1 MDIQEKT
8 AAVEAILFAGGDPIE
23 ADKLALAAGIE
34 PIELDEVISRLEE
47 KYSCEDSGIELLR
60 LEDSYQLATKQCFA
74 EQIKSA
80 FEIKKNSAL
89 SSAAMEVLTIVA
101 YNQPVTKSFVEN
113 VRGVDSSSTVN
124 SLVEKG
130 LLCEAGRL
138 ELPGRPIAYKTTDA
152 FLRAFRIASISEL
165 PPLPEQEA
173 QVTIDE
179 VIENNAAEEEQ
190 DSQEQE

>member
-1 MDIQEKT
+1 MDTTEMDINIKA

-23 ADKLALAAGIE
+23 SDRLALAAGVE
-34 PIELDEVISRLEE
+34 PIELKEIIAGLDE
-47 KYSCEDSGIELLR
+47 KYSRDDSGIELLK
-60 LEDSYQLATKQCFA
+60 LEDCYQLATKQRFA
-74 EQIKSA
+74 PQIREA

-89 SSAAMEVLTIVA
+89 SAAAMEVLTIVA

-152 FLRAFRIASISEL
+152 FLRSFQISSISEL

-179 VIENNAAEEEQ
+179 IIENQEPEEE
-190 DSQEQE
+190 

>member
-1 MDIQEKT
+1 MDTSEFDIITKT
-8 AAVEAILFAGGDPIE
+8 AAVEAILFAGGDPIGS
-23 ADKLALAAGIE
+23 DKLALAAGVE
-34 PIELDEVISRLEE
+34 PIELKEIIARLDE
-47 KYSCEDSGIELLR
+47 KYASDESGIELLK
-60 LEDSYQLATKQCFA
+60 LEDCFQLATKQRFA
-74 EQIKSA
+74 PQIKEA

-89 SSAAMEVLTIVA
+89 SAAAMEVLTIVA
-101 YNQPVTKSFVEN
+101 YNQPVTKSFVET

-152 FLRAFRIASISEL
+152 FLRSFQISSITEL

-179 VIENNAAEEEQ
+179 IIEN
-190 DSQEQE
+190 QETDGE